1 MKVSKL
7 VVAVVVA
14 FSFSFEASADMSQL
28 RVRALRQARK
38 LARTAP
44 PAEVSAAK
52 NTNFDG
58 VWGGRY
64 VYSSRSSSCGTR
76 LTSFDF
82 RHLLVTRGSSGYL
95 STNHDRDF
103 TGRSRDKGR
112 RWEFVKRLS
121 SSGGS
126 GVIAV
131 VYHSIARNGNSAG
144 AGYGIS
150 LSTGCDLVYSANAI
164 RLAR

>member
-1 MKVSKL
+1 MKL
-7 VVAVVVA
+7 HHVVVA
-14 FSFSFEASADMSQL
+14 IAVALSFSFDAVADTSQL

-38 LARTAP
+38 IARTTP
-44 PAEVSAAK
+44 PPEVSAAK

-82 RHLLVTRGSSGYL
+82 RHILVTRGSSGYL
-95 STNHDRDF
+95 STNHDGDF
-103 TGRSRDKGR
+103 RGRSRDKGR
-112 RWEFVKRLS
+112 KWEFVKGVS
-121 SSGGS
+121 VGGRPAAL
-126 GVIAV
+126 VV
-131 VYHSIARNGNSAG
+131 VYQSLARSGISAG
-144 AGYGIS
+144 TGVAVSVRGGCLISYG
-150 LSTGCDLVYSANAI
+150 ANSI

>member
-1 MKVSKL
+1 MKIAQL

-14 FSFSFEASADMSQL
+14 LSFSFEASADTSQL

-58 VWGGRY
+58 MWGGRF
-64 VYSSRSSSCGTR
+64 VYSSRSSCARR
-76 LTSFDF
+76 LSSFNF
-82 RHLLVTRGSSGYL
+82 RHLLVTRRGSGYL
-95 STNHDRDF
+95 STNHDSDF

-112 RWEFVKRLS
+112 RWEFVKRFS
-121 SSGGS
+121 SSGAS

-150 LSTGCDLVYSANAI
+150 FSGGCDLVYVANAI